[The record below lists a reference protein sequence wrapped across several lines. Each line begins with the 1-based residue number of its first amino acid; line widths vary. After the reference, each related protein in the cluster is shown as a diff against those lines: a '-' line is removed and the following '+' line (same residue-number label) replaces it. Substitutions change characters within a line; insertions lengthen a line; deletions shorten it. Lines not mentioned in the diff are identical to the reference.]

1 MFRVKNHK
9 SYYTEK
15 NVFLH
20 LFNCEKH
27 SKSKINVYSKVH
39 SKCIMKYYESAYIC
53 YMVSILS
60 DVDPLSKITATY
72 SAINKW

>member
-1 MFRVKNHK
+1 M
-9 SYYTEK
+9 
-15 NVFLH
+15 
-20 LFNCEKH
+20 
-27 SKSKINVYSKVH
+27 YSKVH